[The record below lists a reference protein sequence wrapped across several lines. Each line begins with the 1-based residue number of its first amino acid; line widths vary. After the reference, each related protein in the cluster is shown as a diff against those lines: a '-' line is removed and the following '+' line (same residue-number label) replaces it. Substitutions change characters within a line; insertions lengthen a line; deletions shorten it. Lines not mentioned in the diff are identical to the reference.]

1 MTGYASGTR
10 SYLEPVPQTVM
21 DDIDHPLDQND
32 EWYQSSFWYENNISF
47 HDEIIFMEIMGKVL
61 SNART
66 ESITMNDVD
75 RGGIDDR

>member
-1 MTGYASGTR
+1 
-10 SYLEPVPQTVM
+10 
-21 DDIDHPLDQND
+21 
-32 EWYQSSFWYENNISF
+32 
-47 HDEIIFMEIMGKVL
+47 MEIMGKVL